1 MSTAGR
7 PVMTREQLVVT
18 LAAHVLALPD
28 DAPRAVALTG
38 MSCTGKTTL
47 AAEVAVVVAGAGRP
61 VVAAAYDDFHQPRER
76 RYRLGR
82 LSAQGYLD
90 DAFDPAALRRLVLE
104 PVAAG
109 GPAVTTASYD
119 LATDEPVEVEPVPV
133 GPGTV
138 VLVEGSFLLV
148 PELAG
153 LWDLAVAVVA
163 DPQSVLE
170 RAVVRDADLGTPEQ
184 VREMY
189 LRRYLAAES
198 LHHERDDPWSRAD
211 LVVDLTDPSAPR
223 MLSGSG

>member
-1 MSTAGR
+1 VSEENG
-7 PVMTREQLVVT
+7 MTREQLVVQ

-28 DAPRAVALTG
+28 DAARAMALTG
-38 MSCTGKTTL
+38 MSCAGKTTL
-47 AAEVAVVVAGAGRP
+47 AAEVAVVVVGAGRP
-61 VVAAAYDDFHQPRER
+61 VVATSYDDFHHPKER
-76 RYRLGR
+76 RYRRGR
-82 LSAQGYLD
+82 TSAEGYLD
-90 DAFDPAALRRLVLE
+90 DAFDPAALRRLVLD

-109 GPAVTTASYD
+109 APTVTTASYD
-119 LATDEPVEVEPVPV
+119 LAADRPAHPDPVPV
-133 GPGTV
+133 GPGSI

-153 LWDLAVAVVA
+153 CWDLSVLVVA

-170 RAVVRDADLGTPEQ
+170 RAVVRDADLGTPDQ

-211 LVVDLTDPSAPR
+211 LVVDLTDPLAPR